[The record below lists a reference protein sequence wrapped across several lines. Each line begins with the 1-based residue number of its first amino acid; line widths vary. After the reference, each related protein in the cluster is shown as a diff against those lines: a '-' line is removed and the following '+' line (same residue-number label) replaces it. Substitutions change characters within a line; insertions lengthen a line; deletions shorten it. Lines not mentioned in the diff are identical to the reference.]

1 MAKETRTVCFDADL
15 KIEAYRFFGIMQKFP
30 NHFHDFYV
38 IGCIEK
44 GKRYMQCKNQEYI
57 VHTGD
62 VVVFNPKDVHT
73 CEPYD
78 SGAMDYRSIHIPP
91 ETMEKTVLEI
101 TGKAYLPRFSKAMLP
116 GSELAAPILELY
128 DRVAAE
134 TKDFKKEEL
143 FLLLIGQLIAE
154 YDAPV
159 SFMDA
164 DQDFGFDAV
173 CKYLEE
179 HYTAPVTLD
188 EISSLAGLS
197 KYHFLR
203 CFTRQKGITPYS
215 YLEAVRIG
223 KAKTLLEKGTPPIE
237 TALLTG
243 FHDQSHFT
251 NFFKKLIGVTPKQYM
266 RIFTKEK
273 ETMEEKENLA

>member
-1 MAKETRTVCFDADL
+1 MKQEMRTVKYDGEL
-15 KIEAYRFFGIMQKFP
+15 NVEAYHFQGIMQKFP

-44 GKRYMQCKNQEYI
+44 GRRYMQCKNGEYI

-73 CEPYD
+73 CERLD
-78 SGAMDYRSIHIPP
+78 DRTLDYRSIHIPI
-91 ETMEKTVLEI
+91 ETMEKAVQEI
-101 TGKAYLPRFSKAMLP
+101 TGRAYLPRFTEAMLP
-116 GSELAAPILELY
+116 GSELAAPLLELY
-128 DRVAAE
+128 DRIAAE
-134 TKDFKKEEL
+134 SADFKKEEL
-143 FLLLIGQLIAE
+143 FLLLVGHLIAE
-154 YDAPV
+154 YDAQQAWNEPKQEM
-159 SFMDA
+159 SFDT
-164 DQDFGFDAV
+164 V
-173 CKYLEE
+173 CRYLEE
-179 HYTAPVTLD
+179 NYTTPITLV
-188 EISSLAGLS
+188 ELSAMAGLS

-215 YLEAVRIG
+215 YLEAVRVG
-223 KAKTLLEKGTPPIE
+223 RAKALLEKGTPPIE

-251 NFFKKLIGVTPKQYM
+251 TFFKKLIGVTPKQYM

-273 ETMEEKENLA
+273 EQPADKEN